1 MICPKLPQASGH
13 ARRADAALTWG
24 PSAGRQVPGGVHFLR
39 AVPYHGL
46 ATGPDGQCAL
56 CHRGER
62 TIRRARYRHDPV
74 RTIAV
79 VLVAIM
85 AAVATFFL
93 VGALLDTR

>member
-1 MICPKLPQASGH
+1 MQC
-13 ARRADAALTWG
+13 AR
-24 PSAGRQVPGGVHFLR
+24 
-39 AVPYHGL
+39 HGL

-56 CHRGER
+56 CHREER
-62 TIRRARYRHDPV
+62 AIQHARHRHDPA

-93 VGALLDTR
+93 VGSVLDTR